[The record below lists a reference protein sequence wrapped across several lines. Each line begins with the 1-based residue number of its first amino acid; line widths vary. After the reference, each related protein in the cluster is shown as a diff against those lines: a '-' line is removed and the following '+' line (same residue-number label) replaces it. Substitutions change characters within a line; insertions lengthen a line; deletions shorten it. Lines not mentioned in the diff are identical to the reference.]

1 MVVSMD
7 ERHIPPVGE
16 QAPEFALADSTGV
29 EYIVVSVVPAK
40 LMSNSQ
46 KLVLIPPL

>member
-7 ERHIPPVGE
+7 ERHIPAVSE

-29 EYIVVSVVPAK
+29 VRRLDELLARGIGVIVFYRGHW
-40 LMSNSQ
+40 
-46 KLVLIPPL
+46 